1 MHTFTLCIYI
11 IIYIL
16 TYTHTYLCW
25 FLQPT
30 WPSVALQTSC
40 ALCSRGSPSGPN
52 LNCFSVTDSSSIK
65 SGSIMKYHYNISYNY
80 GIAMIIIVCYLPSSG
95 VLKPWD
101 FSASPIAHGA
111 WLGHR
116 LWAAVKS
123 EIQTCGDFELALR
136 VGLYNLKWP
145 WGVKSVKYHMN
156 PYDIIAYHII
166 FYLNCYFVF
175 FCRLLSDSPMCVL
188 EHTFI
193 FLEFS
198 MRTCSSKLSKS
209 DTCFCRRKA
218 NLTYYI
224 YNWCPS
230 IKWSSWM
237 NMDTQKRETMIRC
250 CQDYTS
256 HTICKNDQTIRTRV
270 SWKHM

>member
-1 MHTFTLCIYI
+1 
-11 IIYIL
+11 
-16 TYTHTYLCW
+16 
-25 FLQPT
+25 
-30 WPSVALQTSC
+30 
-40 ALCSRGSPSGPN
+40 
-52 LNCFSVTDSSSIK
+52 
-65 SGSIMKYHYNISYNY
+65 
-80 GIAMIIIVCYLPSSG
+80 MIIIVCYLPSSG